1 MRPCNT
7 PRRAR
12 HSGRLLCEFQG
23 LQWKMARML
32 MQLDAARLML
42 RRATINAAKGFPSM
56 AEASMAKAFS
66 NEMAIT
72 VTNEALQ
79 IFGGM
84 GYLRE
89 CPLERMVRERTPAR
103 LGHRGWHRGNSARI
117 ISLPRSSGDASASGR
132 QLLEWHIRGE
142 RTRKRERTMIGRRSF
157 LVASTLLIGL
167 AGAQNAV
174 AQTLSVG
181 RSTVECR
188 PTQFVSR
195 SSIPS
200 ARSPASSCRSRK
212 AFLA

>member
-1 MRPCNT
+1 MAVGIAGAAFDEAVQYAKTRKQF
-7 PRRAR
+7 
-12 HSGRLLCEFQG
+12 GRLLCEFQG

-89 CPLERMVRERTPAR
+89 CPLERMVRDAR
-103 LGHRGWHRGNSARI
+103 AWAIAGGTVEIQLNNI
-117 ISLPRSSGDASASGR
+117 AS
-132 QLLEWHIRGE
+132 EIF
-142 RTRKRERTMIGRRSF
+142 GRRFS
-157 LVASTLLIGL
+157 
-167 AGAQNAV
+167 Q
-174 AQTLSVG
+174 
-181 RSTVECR
+181 R
-188 PTQFVSR
+188 P
-195 SSIPS
+195 
-200 ARSPASSCRSRK
+200 
-212 AFLA
+212 